1 MTLDAPPLAQ
11 LPPMPRGIR
20 MLLPVESQAL
30 DIRVP
35 GAALPGCPTC
45 KGSLP
50 IKRRPEDRTFLWH
63 TGDGEPRRF
72 QCPCY
77 DQYQMA
83 RYFYHSGVPTNYQR
97 LGWGDFEHLNDGAAS
112 AVAEYLTHSEALV
125 DAGFGLC
132 IYGPRGNG
140 KSLVGY
146 LTIKEMLAKGYDCYC
161 TTFADMIEGFMDTW
175 REPEQKRWFNQT
187 VRNAGILFIDDIG
200 REHKP
205 TTMNQGKVD
214 TRPGAVRETMLE
226 AVIRQRV
233 ANCQPTIITTN
244 LTPDDVANGYGGHT
258 MSLLT
263 EKTTFVEV
271 TGSDRRREIEVR
283 EKRFVLAGMKRPVVV
298 S

>member
-1 MTLDAPPLAQ
+1 
-11 LPPMPRGIR
+11 
-20 MLLPVESQAL
+20 
-30 DIRVP
+30 
-35 GAALPGCPTC
+35 
-45 KGSLP
+45 
-50 IKRRPEDRTFLWH
+50 
-63 TGDGEPRRF
+63 
-72 QCPCY
+72 
-77 DQYQMA
+77 
-83 RYFYHSGVPTNYQR
+83 
-97 LGWGDFEHLNDGAAS
+97 
-112 AVAEYLTHSEALV
+112 
-125 DAGFGLC
+125 
-132 IYGPRGNG
+132 
-140 KSLVGY
+140 
-146 LTIKEMLAKGYDCYC
+146 
-161 TTFADMIEGFMDTW
+161 
-175 REPEQKRWFNQT
+175 